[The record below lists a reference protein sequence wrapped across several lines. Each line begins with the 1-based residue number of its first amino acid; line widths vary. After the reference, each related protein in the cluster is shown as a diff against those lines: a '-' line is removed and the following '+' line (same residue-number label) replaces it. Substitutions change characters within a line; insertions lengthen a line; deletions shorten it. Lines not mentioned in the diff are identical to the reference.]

1 MKIERALDWTQV
13 SIDLKTQLSK
23 SGYNPDLQ
31 RMFRNIETM
40 VSELSKLEVEFRKN
54 NKVSRL
60 DDKVNEI
67 NNAISYLEKLILM
80 AYLIK

>member
-1 MKIERALDWTQV
+1 MKIERALDWNEV

-31 RMFRNIETM
+31 RMFRNIEKM
-40 VSELSKLEVEFRKN
+40 VSELSKLEVTFRRN
-54 NKVSRL
+54 NKVSML
-60 DDKVNEI
+60 SDKVNEI
-67 NNAISYLEKLILM
+67 NNAINHLEKLILM

>member
-1 MKIERALDWTQV
+1 MKIERALDWSQV

-31 RMFRNIETM
+31 RMLQNIEKM
-40 VSELSKLEVEFRKN
+40 VSELSKLEVEFRRN

>member
-1 MKIERALDWTQV
+1 MKIERALDWNQV

-31 RMFRNIETM
+31 RMFRNIEKM
-40 VSELSKLEVEFRKN
+40 VSELSKLEVEFRRN
-54 NKVSRL
+54 NKVTML

-67 NNAISYLEKLILM
+67 NNAISHLEKLILM

>member
-1 MKIERALDWTQV
+1 MKIERALDWNQV